1 MYAAVA
7 ASVFY
12 SLNQP
17 QELPFLARPH
27 SHQHPPNP
35 STTTMAKKSHEA
47 AHNEDIAAT
56 RQRQPYDYGGN
67 PLAHIHSTDSARL
80 PAFGGA
86 AQPGLY
92 KPPKTQ
98 IANPAPLGLAGF
110 ALTTFLLSCVNLGVR
125 GLAAPTIVIAP
136 ALVYGGFIQ
145 LLAGMWEIAVG
156 EFCLACEGYVGFVVV
171 QVG

>member
-1 MYAAVA
+1 
-7 ASVFY
+7 
-12 SLNQP
+12 
-17 QELPFLARPH
+17 
-27 SHQHPPNP
+27 
-35 STTTMAKKSHEA
+35 MAKKSHET
-47 AHNEDIAAT
+47 AHNENAEQQVA
-56 RQRQPYDYGGN
+56 RARQPYDYGGN
-67 PLAHIHSTDSARL
+67 PLAHIHTGDSARL

-92 KPPKTQ
+92 KPPKNN

-125 GLAAPTIVIAP
+125 GIAAPTIVIAP

-156 EFCLACEGYVGFVVV
+156 EFSLGDVWDVSLQFS
-171 QVG
+171 